1 MAKCSIDVP
10 THFVDG
16 KTEIDGG
23 VQEAEVKDALRWA
36 ADGKAVILDATVKP
50 ATTEPET
57 VEVVKAKPA
66 NKGGDATP

>member
-10 THFVDG
+10 KHFLDG
-16 KTEIDGG
+16 KTEVSGG
-23 VQEAEVKDALRWA
+23 VQEADVKDALRWA

-50 ATTEPET
+50 AATSPET
-57 VEVVKAKPA
+57 VEVAKAKPV